1 MSEEPFPQDPGAALQ
16 RLLAGNGRFVDGAV
30 GDRRHVTARRAQVA
44 SGQQPFAVVLT
55 CSDSRVPPELIFDQG
70 IGDLF
75 VVRVAGNTAADPLI
89 LGSVEF
95 AVDVLG
101 SVLVFVL
108 GHSGCGAVTA
118 AVDVATSSV
127 RLPGDIQAVVDPI
140 MPAVEAVRGRPDDD
154 LLEAATR
161 ENVHRAMA
169 ALSAS
174 HLLSTRVAA
183 GALLIAGGEYELASG
198 KVDLVA

>member
-1 MSEEPFPQDPGAALQ
+1 VSEELFPQDRDAALQ
-16 RLLAGNGRFVDGAV
+16 RLLAGNARFVDGTV
-30 GDRRHVTARRAQVA
+30 RDRRQVTAHRAQVA
-44 SGQQPFAVVLT
+44 SGQRPFAVVLT

-75 VVRVAGNTAADPLI
+75 VVRVAGNTAADALI

-118 AVDVATSSV
+118 AVDVTTSGV
-127 RLPGDIQAVVDPI
+127 RLPGDIAAVVAPI
-140 MPAVEAVRGRPDDD
+140 IPAVEAVRGRPDDD
-154 LLEAATR
+154 LLGAATR
-161 ENVHRAMA
+161 ENVHRSMEALA
-169 ALSAS
+169 ASR
-174 HLLSTRVAA
+174 LLSDRVSA
-183 GALLIAGGEYELASG
+183 GTLLIAGGEYELATG
-198 KVDLVA
+198 KVERVA